1 MGTPGFPNFHISQ
14 NSSDGVFR
22 VPEFPVY
29 FLLQKGFQDLKK
41 KKKKNHS
48 KNKTKQSKTKQNTG
62 FPISGIAKTNLTSI
76 HEDVGSISGLA

>member
-41 KKKKNHS
+41 KKKKVIL
-48 KNKTKQSKTKQNTG
+48 KTKQNKAKQNKTQD
-62 FPISGIAKTNLTSI
+62 FPF
-76 HEDVGSISGLA
+76 LA